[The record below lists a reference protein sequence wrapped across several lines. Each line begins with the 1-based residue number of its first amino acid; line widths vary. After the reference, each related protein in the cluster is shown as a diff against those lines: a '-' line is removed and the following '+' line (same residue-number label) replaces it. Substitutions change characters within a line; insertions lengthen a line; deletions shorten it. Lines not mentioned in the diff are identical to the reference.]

1 MFPCNIIKKPAEQIT
16 KSERRLLCFS
26 GYYISL
32 LQTFIDRLSDP
43 EIEPAPMS
51 ATAVATRT
59 DNAFSSQS
67 GSSLKSS
74 WYVEPVLSW
83 WSWKIQSSAEISSVL
98 QIW

>member
-1 MFPCNIIKKPAEQIT
+1 MFPCNIIKKPAGQT
-16 KSERRLLCFS
+16 VKSERRLLYFL

-32 LQTFIDRLSDP
+32 LQTFIDMLSGSG
-43 EIEPAPMS
+43 IELAPVS
-51 ATAVATRT
+51 AAAVAART
-59 DNAFSSQS
+59 DKAFSSQN

-83 WSWKIQSSAEISSVL
+83 LSWKMQSSAEISNVL